1 MENELQYLGE
11 MIIKKKHDIA
21 KVVHEDRMSGVPLTQ
36 TEKED
41 FRKIEP
47 LILKVRAELIAL
59 FGQALIDYKDRE
71 KAVESVRS
79 WAAENGEYFFN
90 MGASLNEALKDTSF
104 YREYIWKSIKEE
116 ATKENMSADTV
127 FEVIAIIDPL
137 LDKAVYHFS
146 LTYVEAF
153 QKSLENTRAAI
164 LELSV
169 PVVPLQP
176 GVGVLPLIGNIDAE
190 RANLLLEETLRQA
203 EKLRLTHLIID
214 ISGVLTVDTMVAN
227 ELLKVISTLSLIGV
241 EAIITGIRPEV
252 AQTIVALG
260 FNLKELTVKG
270 NLHQA
275 LNEINLLNT
284 N

>member
-41 FRKIEP
+41 FKKIEP
-47 LILKVRAELIAL
+47 LILKLRAELIAL
-59 FGQALIDYKDRE
+59 FGQALIDHKDRE
-71 KAVESVRS
+71 KAVESVSS

-90 MGASLNEALKDTSF
+90 IGAPLNEALKDTSF
-104 YREYIWKSIKEE
+104 YREYIWKAIKEE
-116 ATKENMSADTV
+116 ATKENMSAGTV

-137 LDKAVYHFS
+137 LDIAVYHFS

-169 PVVPLQP
+169 PVVPIQP

-275 LNEINLLNT
+275 LHEINILNT

>member
-1 MENELQYLGE
+1 
-11 MIIKKKHDIA
+11 
-21 KVVHEDRMSGVPLTQ
+21 
-36 TEKED
+36 
-41 FRKIEP
+41 
-47 LILKVRAELIAL
+47 
-59 FGQALIDYKDRE
+59 
-71 KAVESVRS
+71 
-79 WAAENGEYFFN
+79 
-90 MGASLNEALKDTSF
+90 
-104 YREYIWKSIKEE
+104 
-116 ATKENMSADTV
+116 MSAGTV

-137 LDKAVYHFS
+137 LDIAVYHFS

-153 QKSLENTRAAI
+153 QKSLENTRLAI

-169 PVVPLQP
+169 PVVPIQP

-275 LNEINLLNT
+275 LHEINILNT